1 MVVQQ
6 EQQQQQVEAAATNKS
21 AVVASSNKAASSGG
35 GNSNTKLEDGYNWR
49 KYGQKQV
56 KGSENPRS
64 YYKCTYHSCSM
75 KKKVERSL
83 ADGRITQ
90 IVYKGAHNHPKPLS
104 TRRNSSGGAAAAEEQ
119 QAAANILSAAA
130 AGCGPEHSGATA
142 ENSSVTF
149 GDDEAEN
156 ASQRSDGD
164 EPDAKRWYVVINPQI
179 HSLLIIHSPVWPY

>member
-64 YYKCTYHSCSM
+64 YYKCTFPSCPT

-83 ADGRITQ
+83 DGQITE
-90 IVYKGAHNHPKPLS
+90 IVYKGTHNHAKPQN
-104 TRRNSSGGAAAAEEQ
+104 TRRNSSAAAQLLQGGDA
-119 QAAANILSAAA
+119 S
-130 AGCGPEHSGATA
+130 EHSFGGTPVATP
-142 ENSSVTF
+142 ENSSASF
-149 GDDEAEN
+149 GDDEVGLGSLRAAN
-156 ASQRSDGD
+156 AGGDEFDED
-164 EPDAKRWYVVINPQI
+164 EPDSKRW
-179 HSLLIIHSPVWPY
+179 